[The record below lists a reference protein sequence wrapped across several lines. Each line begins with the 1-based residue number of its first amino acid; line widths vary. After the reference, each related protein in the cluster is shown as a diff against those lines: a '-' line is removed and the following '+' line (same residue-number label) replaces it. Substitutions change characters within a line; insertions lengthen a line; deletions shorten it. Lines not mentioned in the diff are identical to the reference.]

1 MALKRVDFRA
11 EFKTKLEA
19 DHDWLYFDLTC
30 YCGEEQITREKL
42 LSYLQSGDP
51 FYRREDGT
59 MVTIAN
65 RETLEGLTRLLQN
78 FQAQEDGAADPSL
91 MPLSLNTSWL
101 PRPTTKRYGQKFS
114 NLYEEVQT
122 GKPVKPIK
130 LQNTLRAYS
139 VPIKRRGELAS
150 FLRSYHF
157 GGILADDMGWGKRFR
172 HSPCLR
178 CIASLA
184 NPPSLFARKH
194 WSITGSSKR
203 KVCSR
208 A

>member
-78 FQAQEDGAADPSL
+78 FQAQEDGGCGSL
-91 MPLSLNTSWL
+91 SHAPELEHIMASSPYYEAVRAKVFKPL
-101 PRPTTKRYGQKFS
+101 
-114 NLYEEVQT
+114 
-122 GKPVKPIK
+122 
-130 LQNTLRAYS
+130 
-139 VPIKRRGELAS
+139 
-150 FLRSYHF
+150 
-157 GGILADDMGWGKRFR
+157 
-172 HSPCLR
+172 
-178 CIASLA
+178 
-184 NPPSLFARKH
+184 
-194 WSITGSSKR
+194 
-203 KVCSR
+203 
-208 A
+208 